1 MSTSPSSS
9 AQAAR
14 EAVAAQLR
22 EIRQD
27 AGLSGRELALRCGW
41 SESKSS
47 RIENGRTPPSQEDIR
62 AWCRVCDA
70 EERAPDL
77 IAAQRA
83 ADSMYVQWGR
93 RERTGLR
100 RLQESYVPLWER
112 TRQFRFYY
120 SDVVP
125 GLLQTPGYAA
135 ALLSAITDFR
145 GIPNDVEAA
154 VAARTGRAA
163 LLWEGDRRFAFLL
176 EEAVLRFQIGG
187 PEVMRGQLRHLLV
200 VMSLPSV
207 SVGIIPF
214 TARRTVWPVESFDLL
229 DDELVQVELLT
240 AAVSNPVPGEIA
252 DYAKAFSRLSQ
263 SAVFGSA
270 ARALIGSAAA
280 SLGGKA

>member
-22 EIRQD
+22 EMRQD

-62 AWCRVCDA
+62 AWCRVCGTQ
-70 EERAPDL
+70 EQAPDL

-83 ADSMYVQWGR
+83 ADSMYVQWSR

-112 TRQFRFYY
+112 TSQFRFYY

-125 GLLQTPGYAA
+125 GLLQTPAYAT

-145 GIPNDVEAA
+145 GIPNDVAAA
-154 VAARTGRAA
+154 VEARTGRAA
-163 LLWEGDRRFAFLL
+163 LLRQGDRRFAFLL
-176 EEAVLRFQIGG
+176 EEAVLRFRIGE
-187 PEVMRGQLRHLLV
+187 PEAMAGQLRHLLT

-207 SVGIIPF
+207 SVGVIPF

-229 DDELVQVELLT
+229 DDTLVHVELLT
-240 AAVSNPVPGEIA
+240 AAVNNPAPGEIA
-252 DYAKAFSRLSQ
+252 DYAKAFAELSR

-270 ARALIGSAAA
+270 ARALIASAISA
-280 SLGGKA
+280 LG

>member
-22 EIRQD
+22 EMRQD

-62 AWCRVCDA
+62 AWCRICDA
-70 EERAPDL
+70 EDRAPDL

-83 ADSMYVQWGR
+83 ADSMYVQWDR

-112 TRQFRFYY
+112 TRHFRFYY
-120 SDVVP
+120 SDVFP

-145 GIPNDVEAA
+145 GIPNDVTQA
-154 VAARTGRAA
+154 VAARTRRTT
-163 LLWEGDRRFAFLL
+163 LLREGDRRFAFLL
-176 EEAVLRFQIGG
+176 EEAVLRFRIGDR
-187 PEVMRGQLRHLLV
+187 EVMAGQLRHLLA
-200 VMSLPSV
+200 VMSLPTV
-207 SVGIIPF
+207 SVGVIPF

-229 DDELVQVELLT
+229 DDDLVHVELLT
-240 AAVSNPVPGEIA
+240 AAVNNPAPGEIA
-252 DYAKAFSRLSQ
+252 DYAKAFTELSR
-263 SAVFGSA
+263 SAVFGSC
-270 ARALIGSAAA
+270 ARTLISSAITALG
-280 SLGGKA
+280 